1 MFRGQFLHKISD
13 SGRVS
18 IPSKFRDNLDA
29 KYKTNVVIVS
39 AFENSLICY
48 PLPEWE
54 RLESKISELPQFKKD
69 TVEFERYLI
78 GSANEC
84 DIDSEGRI
92 MIPNIF
98 RKSLKITKTV
108 VFVGMLARFEIW
120 SEKSWSKVSKTGF
133 KKFQK
138 SREVIDAI

>member
-13 SGRVS
+13 SGSVS
-18 IPSKFRDNLDA
+18 IPSKFRDNLDV

-54 RLESKISELPQFKKD
+54 KLESKISELPQFKKD

>member
-1 MFRGQFLHKISD
+1 MFRGQSLHKISD

-18 IPSKFRDNLDA
+18 IPSKFRDNLDV